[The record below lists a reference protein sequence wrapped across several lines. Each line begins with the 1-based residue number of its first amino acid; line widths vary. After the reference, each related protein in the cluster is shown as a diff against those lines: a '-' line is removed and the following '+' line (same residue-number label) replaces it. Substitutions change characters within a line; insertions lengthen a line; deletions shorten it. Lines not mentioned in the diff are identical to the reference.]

1 MASTHPSGIPKE
13 VLDKVIPRRG
23 SMHAYPTLSPAD
35 TALVVIDLDTGSV
48 THGIT
53 EEIRSFVPRVNSLAK
68 IVREHG
74 GTVAWVT
81 TPIAK
86 ATKGMRA
93 LYGDAFTDMIE
104 EEGIEGGTA
113 RTVWHELD
121 ALTNDVYA
129 TKRGASA
136 FFPGRSNLHEQ
147 LQKRGVTSLLIAG
160 LVTNVCCE
168 SSARDA
174 CELEY
179 EVTMVSDCLWG
190 HKEGQH
196 EATLATF
203 YRNFGDV
210 RPSYEVQSLIT
221 ESAA

>member
-1 MASTHPSGIPKE
+1 MAEKHPSGIPE
-13 VLDKVIPRRG
+13 AVLNKVVPRRG
-23 SMHAYPTLSPAD
+23 RLHAFPILNPAK
-35 TALVVIDLDTGSV
+35 TALVVVDLDTGSV
-48 THGIT
+48 THGTT
-53 EEIRSFVPRVNSLAK
+53 EEIRSFVPRVNSLANT
-68 IVREHG
+68 VREHG

-81 TPIAK
+81 TPISAPSK
-86 ATKGMRA
+86 HFRA
-93 LYGDAFTDMIE
+93 LYGDAFTKLIQ
-104 EEGIEGGTA
+104 EEGADGGTA
-113 RTVWHELD
+113 HTVWHELN
-121 ALTNDVYA
+121 ALPGDVYA
-129 TKRGASA
+129 TKKGASA
-136 FFPGRSNLHEQ
+136 FFPGRSNLDEQ

-179 EVTMVSDCLWG
+179 EVTMVSDCLLG

-210 RPSYEVQSLIT
+210 RPSENIQQLIT
-221 ESAA
+221 ESAQ